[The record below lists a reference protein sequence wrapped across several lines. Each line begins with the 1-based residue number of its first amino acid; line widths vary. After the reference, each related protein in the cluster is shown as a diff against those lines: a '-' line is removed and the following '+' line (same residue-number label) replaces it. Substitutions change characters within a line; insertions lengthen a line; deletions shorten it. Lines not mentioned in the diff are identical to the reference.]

1 MLHREKNT
9 RKKSFFLLRKILSLY
24 SLIFCFFLS
33 LEAGAK
39 NTKFFKKDPL
49 HKTNNTGQSIKKSE
63 PKSIDNSI
71 VFPTQNNQVL
81 DSSYLQMQADSFYL
95 KGERAFS
102 NEQWDEGIRFLKQAL
117 LYNPKSVHLRQKLAE
132 HYTTAGLW
140 AEATVQY
147 EVLLKH
153 NPLLHSIR
161 RRLVEIYAFND
172 LTREALKHYKTLLKE
187 NPDNFS
193 VLFQY
198 ALLLMK
204 DRKWPQALKA
214 IKTANETATE
224 DDQKV
229 KILLAEISIYGQLNR
244 PRLQK
249 KRLAQASSLQPD
261 QEDLALKLA
270 WLHTQ
275 FGKPHL
281 AINVLQDYQ
290 RRENRSVPVT
300 QALVD
305 LFMVLNEKT
314 KARHQL
320 LKLKELGA
328 LDLNRFFYL
337 AALLIEQGEY
347 EQAIPFLKDLLIRP
361 SPFKNR
367 FHYLLGA
374 VYEKQG
380 KNSLAFK
387 EYKNIPP
394 KNGYFVPAQIKQAQI
409 LRKQGQ
415 DSKALALLKPII
427 FTSQDTPR
435 ALFLYTHL
443 LWKKQEKKKTLN
455 ILTKGLKRFPKNRDL
470 LFLRGL
476 YFSRI
481 GKFQK
486 AVKDMEQILVHNP
499 KDGETLYF
507 LTSLYI
513 KKNHNLDR
521 AEALARKVL
530 SFHPDSRSS
539 LDTQGWALFQK
550 GDFEP
555 ALKYLNQAYSLN
567 NQSSYIASHL
577 GEIYYQLKD
586 LKKSRFYFKKAALLE
601 TNEKKRKEIQNRA
614 RILQAEI

>member
-1 MLHREKNT
+1 MLHQEKIT
-9 RKKSFFLLRKILSLY
+9 RKKSFYQHSLT
-24 SLIFCFFLS
+24 FCLFLS

-39 NTKFFKKDPL
+39 NTKLLKKASL
-49 HKTNNTGQSIKKSE
+49 YQTKTAKQNIKKSSE
-63 PKSIDNSI
+63 KISTDNS
-71 VFPTQNNQVL
+71 FTFSTQDNQVL

-102 NEQWDEGIRFLKQAL
+102 NGQWDEGIRFLKQAL
-117 LYNPKSVHLRQKLAE
+117 LYNPRSIHLHQKLAE

-140 AEATVQY
+140 AEASVHY
-147 EVLLKH
+147 EVLLKY

-161 RRLVEIYAFND
+161 RRLIEIYNFND
-172 LTREALKHYKTLLKE
+172 LTREALKHHKTLLKE
-187 NPDNFS
+187 KPDNFS

-204 DRKWPQALKA
+204 DRNWPQALKA
-214 IKTANETATE
+214 IKTAGKKVVG

-229 KILLAEISIYGQLNR
+229 EVLLAEISVYGQLKR
-244 PRLQK
+244 PHQQK
-249 KRLAQASSLQPD
+249 KQLAQASFLQPER
-261 QEDLALKLA
+261 EDLALKLA

-281 AINVLQDYQ
+281 AVNVLRDYQ
-290 RRENRSVPVT
+290 RRESRSVLVT

-305 LFMVLNEKT
+305 LFMVLNEKV

-361 SPFKNR
+361 SPFKSR

-394 KNGYFVPAQIKQAQI
+394 KNGYFVPARIKQAQI
-409 LRKQGQ
+409 LQKQEQ
-415 DSKALALLKPII
+415 DSKALTLLKPII

-435 ALFLYTHL
+435 ALLLYTHL

-455 ILTKGLKRFPKNRDL
+455 ILTKGLKHFPKNRDL

-476 YFSRI
+476 YFSRT

-486 AVKDMEQILVHNP
+486 AVKDMEEILVHNP
-499 KDGETLYF
+499 QDGETLHF

-513 KKNHNLDR
+513 KKNHKLDR
-521 AEALARKVL
+521 AKALARKAL
-530 SFHPDSRSS
+530 SFHPNSRSS
-539 LDTQGWALFQK
+539 LDTQRWALFQK

-567 NQSSYIASHL
+567 SQSSYIASHL